1 MVARGTVEDG
11 EGFCIFLVRDF
22 GYKGE
27 VVMFD
32 PEEGVYDRKEQGE
45 DQVGVDYV
53 LNTENRKAD

>member
-1 MVARGTVEDG
+1 MEDG